1 MRKLIEQEHYELV
14 TCHTAMGGV
23 IARLAGKEARKKWG
37 MKMLYTAHGFH
48 FFKGSPKKYWMMYY
62 PMEKFLSRYT
72 DAIITINHEDYEMV
86 LSHGFENKQTF
97 IIPGIGINPE
107 RLFVADKDKKIAL
120 RKEYGY
126 KEDDFLLIY
135 VAEYIPR
142 KNHMFLIDALPELVK
157 SIPNVKYLFAGRG
170 RDMELTKAYANEKGV
185 AEHIDFLGFRKDIGN
200 LIALSDVGISASRQ
214 EGLGLNIAE
223 EMFSGKPVVASMDRG
238 HKEMIIHG
246 ENGYL
251 FEQGNKEQF
260 LMALTSLYNN
270 PDLIEKM
277 GAKALATIQKF
288 RLENSLKEMEK
299 IYNQF
304 LQP

>member
-1 MRKLIEQEHYELV
+1 
-14 TCHTAMGGV
+14 
-23 IARLAGKEARKKWG
+23 
-37 MKMLYTAHGFH
+37 
-48 FFKGSPKKYWMMYY
+48 
-62 PMEKFLSRYT
+62 
-72 DAIITINHEDYEMV
+72 
-86 LSHGFENKQTF
+86 
-97 IIPGIGINPE
+97 
-107 RLFVADKDKKIAL
+107 
-120 RKEYGY
+120 
-126 KEDDFLLIY
+126 
-135 VAEYIPR
+135 
-142 KNHMFLIDALPELVK
+142 MFLIDALPELVK

-185 AEHIDFLGFRKDIGN
+185 ADHIDFLGFRKDIGN

-260 LMALTSLYNN
+260 LMALTSLYN
-270 PDLIEKM
+270 DLNRMEKM

>member
-1 MRKLIEQEHYELV
+1 M
-14 TCHTAMGGV
+14 
-23 IARLAGKEARKKWG
+23 
-37 MKMLYTAHGFH
+37 
-48 FFKGSPKKYWMMYY
+48 
-62 PMEKFLSRYT
+62 
-72 DAIITINHEDYEMV
+72 
-86 LSHGFENKQTF
+86 
-97 IIPGIGINPE
+97 
-107 RLFVADKDKKIAL
+107 
-120 RKEYGY
+120 
-126 KEDDFLLIY
+126 LIY
-135 VAEYIPR
+135 IAEYIPR
-142 KNHMFLIDALPELVK
+142 KNHKFLIDALPELVK

-185 AEHIDFLGFRKDIGN
+185 ADHIDFLGFRKDIGN

-223 EMFSGKPVVASMDRG
+223 EMFSGKPVGASMDRG

-251 FEQGNKEQF
+251 FEQGNNEQF
-260 LMALTSLYNN
+260 LMALTSLYNDPN
-270 PDLIEKM
+270 LMEKM

-288 RLENSLKEMEK
+288 RLENSLKEMGK